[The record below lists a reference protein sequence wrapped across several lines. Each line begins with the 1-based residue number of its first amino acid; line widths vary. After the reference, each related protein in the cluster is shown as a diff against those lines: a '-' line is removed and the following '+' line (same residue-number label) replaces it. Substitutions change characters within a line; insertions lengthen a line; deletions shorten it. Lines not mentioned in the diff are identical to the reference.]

1 MALKISPSFESAVN
15 HLQEEL
21 RGIRTGRA
29 STGLVENITVEYYGT
44 QTRIKDIASISTP
57 GSQLIQIEPWDKSA
71 VAGIVKAIETST
83 LGLNPAVSGTI
94 IRLNLPQLTEERRKE
109 LVRVVGKHA
118 EEAKIAIRN
127 VREKMLKE
135 IKAMLDSKDLSED
148 EHRAEKEKIQK
159 EVDDVLQ
166 IIDEFC
172 REKEKELLSV

>member
-118 EEAKIAIRN
+118 EEAKIAIEMFGKR
-127 VREKMLKE
+127 
-135 IKAMLDSKDLSED
+135 
-148 EHRAEKEKIQK
+148 
-159 EVDDVLQ
+159 
-166 IIDEFC
+166 C
-172 REKEKELLSV
+172 